1 MILIII
7 SWRVV
12 RVTRIDVFGIVLIK
26 YLQQKITSK
35 QLCLFIND

>member
-1 MILIII
+1 MILIIR
-7 SWRVV
+7 SWRVFIA
-12 RVTRIDVFGIVLIK
+12 TKIDVFGIVLIK